1 MSLALNQIRVPLLSL
16 QTVDET
22 ASDWIDVRGYKYL
35 TVYVIGTGVTTS
47 GVITIEEAD
56 IDPRVFA
63 AGVVGTASV
72 IDTVNAST
80 VDGSLQSAIHLD
92 VGAYAYVRTRI
103 STVIGGGGSISTVL
117 HAAS

>member
-1 MSLALNQIRVPLLSL
+1 MSIALNQIRVPLLAN

-22 ASDWIDVRGYKYL
+22 VSDWVDVRGYKWL
-35 TVYVIGTGVTTS
+35 TVYVIGTGTTTS

-63 AGVVGTASV
+63 AGATSTASV
-72 IDTVNAST
+72 CDTVNAST
-80 VDGSLQSAIHLD
+80 VDGGLQSAIHMD

-103 STVIGGGGSISTVL
+103 STAIGGGGSVSTVL

>member
-1 MSLALNQIRVPLLSL
+1 MSAALNFLRVPLLANE
-16 QTVDET
+16 TVDET
-22 ASDWIDVRGYKYL
+22 ASEWIDVRGYKHL
-35 TVYVIGTGVTTS
+35 TVFVVGTGVTSS
-47 GVITIEEAD
+47 GVVTIEEAD

-63 AGVVGTASV
+63 AGAVGTPSV

-80 VDGSLQSAIHLD
+80 VDGGLQSAIHLD
-92 VGAYAYVRTRI
+92 LGAYAYIRTRI